1 MNYVVINYVVNRKKK
16 KPVISNILLSQVEEL
31 IC

>member
-1 MNYVVINYVVNRKKK
+1 MNYVVINYVVNRKK